1 MNVPRYL
8 DFQTVGCPW
17 KTWAKGLESALSRSM
32 RNSAAAHNLQ
42 PPYHLPTRHSFH
54 CCHHGTQVAS
64 CQESQCDLLEQ
75 LVRFDP
81 NKRPSACEALRHP
94 YLDDLHDEDDARLA
108 SWGVGASWVHA
119 AAASHRLP
127 NSLGWARCFKS
138 CGLELWWGNW
148 SRWFAATWLPSK
160 PWSWLKY
167 GVNEE
172 IFGVKVVGFETFA
185 QSDRTGLWLWVCM
198 HSCSIWSAC
207 QHFMDVLHLPEHSS
221 SLLQYITPG
230 GRSIEKLRQK
240 RCLGSRRLPHNQGS
254 SWDGWPCA
262 ILAILLVLGI
272 GRLTRAEDN
281 RWCSWRLLYIFLR
294 HKLSR

>member
-1 MNVPRYL
+1 MAFSLFKFEVFSIVTYCNRFFDQAVNHKFTFRYSFFFGILSQYQFSMNVPRYL

-94 YLDDLHDEDDARLA
+94 YLDDLHDEDDARFA
-108 SWGVGASWVHA
+108 SWGCRCIMGPLELP
-119 AAASHRLP
+119 LP
-127 NSLGWARCFKS
+127 NSRGWARCFKS

-148 SRWFAATWLPSK
+148 SRWFAATWLP
-160 PWSWLKY
+160 
-167 GVNEE
+167 
-172 IFGVKVVGFETFA
+172 
-185 QSDRTGLWLWVCM
+185 Q
-198 HSCSIWSAC
+198 
-207 QHFMDVLHLPEHSS
+207 
-221 SLLQYITPG
+221 
-230 GRSIEKLRQK
+230 
-240 RCLGSRRLPHNQGS
+240 
-254 SWDGWPCA
+254 
-262 ILAILLVLGI
+262 
-272 GRLTRAEDN
+272 
-281 RWCSWRLLYIFLR
+281 
-294 HKLSR
+294 